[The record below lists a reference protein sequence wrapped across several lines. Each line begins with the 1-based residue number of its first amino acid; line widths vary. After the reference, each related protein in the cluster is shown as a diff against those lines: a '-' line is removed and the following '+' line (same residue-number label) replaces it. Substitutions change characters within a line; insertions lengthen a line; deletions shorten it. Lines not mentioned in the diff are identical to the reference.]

1 MQAPMTT
8 SVDLCQTGVTSKTMI
23 HEKISLALSAL
34 ACVAGSLRG
43 CNLSAKTRR
52 TAREAF
58 PRFHIHADRQLC
70 GLLGSHSA
78 FRLCGIFSVFLGSLS
93 VSLCLSV
100 CLCLC
105 LSLSLSLSL
114 CVSLSL
120 SREIEGS
127 KLITRMLLSS
137 FFASFFS
144 PRLCY
149 LFCECLE
156 WKRSR

>member
-52 TAREAF
+52 TTREAF
-58 PRFHIHADRQLC
+58 PRFRIHTDRQLC

-78 FRLCGIFSVFLGSLS
+78 FWLCRIFSVCLGSLS

-100 CLCLC
+100 SFSVSVSLC
-105 LSLSLSLSL
+105 LSVS
-114 CVSLSL
+114 VSLSL
-120 SREIEGS
+120 ERE
-127 KLITRMLLSS
+127 
-137 FFASFFS
+137 
-144 PRLCY
+144 RL
-149 LFCECLE
+149 
-156 WKRSR
+156 RVRN